1 MSASFGTNFVG
12 DGVALGV
19 GDGVAL
25 GVALGVGDGVAL
37 GVALGVGDGVALG
50 VALAVGTGV
59 ALGVG
64 DGLGV
69 AGVPSVNLLQIN
81 FLPFFTHLNC
91 EPFTTTI

>member
-37 GVALGVGDGVALG
+37 GVAL
-50 VALAVGTGV
+50 AVGE
-59 ALGVG
+59 
-64 DGLGV
+64 GLGV
-69 AGVPSVNLLQIN
+69 AGARSVSLLQIN

-91 EPFTTTI
+91 EPFTTTT

>member
-19 GDGVAL
+19 GD
-25 GVALGVGDGVAL
+25 

-64 DGLGV
+64 EGLGV
-69 AGVPSVNLLQIN
+69 AGARSVSLLQIN

-91 EPFTTTI
+91 EPFTTTT